1 MLGGGIG
8 IGCDFHGKAREK
20 SGVTFI
26 FPASLLSKS
35 LLAASK
41 EGTAREVLLREAQR
55 LSAHSERVFCI
66 TATVMECPFERSF
79 NDQAG
84 RSGGMPQGRR
94 GAGAAINQWTGKSF
108 MTQGAAFGGLGG

>member
-8 IGCDFHGKAREK
+8 IGCAFHGKAREK

-55 LSAHSERVFCI
+55 LSAHSERVL
-66 TATVMECPFERSF
+66 ASLRRSWS
-79 NDQAG
+79 AHS
-84 RSGGMPQGRR
+84 SGASMTRQG
-94 GAGAAINQWTGKSF
+94 GAAACRK
-108 MTQGAAFGGLGG
+108 GGEVLVLRLISGRESLS